1 MTATIGLAS
10 LTRHIVA
17 KYTVV
22 TMMLNTVR
30 LKAEVVGV
38 AINNNQPRKISRY
51 HTYLGSGRFCK
62 S

>member
-1 MTATIGLAS
+1 MDAPARQMTATIGLAS

-30 LKAEVVGV
+30 LRAEVVG
-38 AINNNQPRKISRY
+38 ATK
-51 HTYLGSGRFCK
+51 L
-62 S
+62 